1 MKYDIICKLMWLMFK
16 NSFSST
22 LKNDLKIDKYKKVMK
37 KGKKKYKEILK
48 TIPDFDKDDRFKINI
63 ISCAQISSILL
74 SCDKKLSLDEA
85 TLLYHQAMSNKIM
98 KKFSKRTT
106 NYTTEGQENLAK
118 SALTSQTRTNPYTWK
133 FDYIKGKNN
142 NEYTAIFKTCGICK
156 LMNELNLTEYIPAL
170 CSLDYV
176 MAEMNNT
183 TFTREYTLAS
193 GGPYCDCHYNHRN

>member
-16 NSFSST
+16 NNFSST
-22 LKNDLKIDKYKKVMK
+22 LKNDLKIDNYKKVMK

-118 SALTSQTRTNPYTWK
+118 SALISQTRTNPYTWK

-142 NEYTAIFKTCGICK
+142 NEYMAIFKTCGICK

-193 GGPYCDCHYNHRN
+193 GGPYCDCHYNHRS